1 MNILRI
7 ASRLTTMPSKAVSF
21 STLKII
27 ATTKILSIGNVKN
40 KNIRIM
46 IDNNNN
52 NDKERRRI
60 YSLAVARQV
69 PRSLPDAI
77 TMSSNDSN
85 IIDYNRAKLEH
96 DNYLK
101 ALRKYIPVLCL
112 PPLDNMPDSM
122 FVEDTVVTVGHKAV
136 ITNPGHPIR
145 RREVDTIRTLL
156 EDQLAM
162 DVTDM
167 REDLSATATTT
178 AYCDGGDVMFTGRH
192 LFVGISGERTSFE
205 AIKILEKGLDVEV
218 IPIPF
223 QQGTNT
229 LHLKSIIT
237 HVDEHTLLVPDNNDL
252 GHHILQTMMKES
264 NSKYDIVRLPSHAT
278 LSCNVVS
285 VQGKGRGGLLA
296 QLSHEDD
303 HRTRNILTEI
313 SQERDLNLEFVS
325 LKEAAKCD
333 GALTCCSVLLDI

>member
-1 MNILRI
+1 MNIIRK
-7 ASRLTTMPSKAVSF
+7 ASRLMTMPSKAVSF
-21 STLKII
+21 STLKIV
-27 ATTKILSIGNVKN
+27 ATTTSLSIGNIRN
-40 KNIRIM
+40 KNININ
-46 IDNNNN
+46 INNNINNNN
-52 NDKERRRI
+52 KERRRM
-60 YSLAVARQV
+60 YSLAIARQV

-77 TMSSNDSN
+77 TVSSSNSN
-85 IIDYNRAKLEH
+85 IIDYNRATLEH

-112 PPLDNMPDSM
+112 PPLDNLPDSM

-136 ITNPGHPIR
+136 ITNPGHPSR

-167 REDLSATATTT
+167 REDPSATATT

-252 GHHILQTMMKES
+252 GNYILQTMMEES

-285 VQGKGRGGLLA
+285 VKSKGRGGLLA

-303 HRTRNILTEI
+303 HRTRSILKEI
-313 SQERDLNLEFVS
+313 SHERDLRLEFVS

-333 GALTCCSVLLDI
+333 GALTCCSVLLDL

>member
-1 MNILRI
+1 
-7 ASRLTTMPSKAVSF
+7 MPSKAVSF

-52 NDKERRRI
+52 DKER
-60 YSLAVARQV
+60 Q
-69 PRSLPDAI
+69 SLPDAI

-252 GHHILQTMMKES
+252 G
-264 NSKYDIVRLPSHAT
+264 PSHAT

-333 GALTCCSVLLDI
+333 GALTCC